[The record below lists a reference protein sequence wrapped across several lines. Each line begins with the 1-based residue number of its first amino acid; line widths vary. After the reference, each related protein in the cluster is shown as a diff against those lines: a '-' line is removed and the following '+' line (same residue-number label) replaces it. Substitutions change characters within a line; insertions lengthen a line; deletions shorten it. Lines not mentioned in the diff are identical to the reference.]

1 MSRLMSPQSWRPR
14 ALWLAWALVTVGLVA
29 VAQWEGRRQQHSRL
43 EAFGGDL
50 QNVAQVSATIL
61 TQRLQQLD
69 DVLLVL
75 RAAYKVD
82 PDSLGATIDLL
93 RHGPLAD
100 RDLQVVRV
108 DRAGLLAYADTPGAK
123 PGMYLG
129 DRSYFKFFADGAAD
143 QFLVDEPVLGRV
155 TQRLSLPL
163 VRPVYRPDG
172 SFDGVLALSVT
183 QASLTE
189 FGARLQFSPDT
200 VVGLFN
206 LDGALVSRSR
216 DLPALKGSRL
226 APMQMAPFLSEPYG
240 VLDHVSPLDGVT
252 RLAAFRRLAPLPLV
266 VVVAADPGPLKRQT
280 SLEISALTFG
290 ACLMSAALGVL
301 LYYLSRA
308 LQRRREAALLLAS
321 SEARLRAVLA
331 VMADGVVVLGPDGN
345 AQSWNAAAE
354 RILGETHCRELG
366 LPGSGGT
373 GTWIGEDGVAL
384 GTSQHP
390 ARCALEQGLSVDRAI
405 VGLRR
410 ADGELLWLRMSSRP
424 LVGVLGQ
431 AGQAVAVSFSDI
443 TALRQAAL
451 DGRMA
456 QAIFE
461 NIAQPVVVTDA
472 DARIVMMNP
481 AAAAVT
487 GFSVQEA
494 LGQRP
499 SLWRSNRHD
508 AAFYEQMWRAI
519 LDNGQ
524 WVGDIWNRNKEGVAF
539 PVLLSVT
546 AVRDPSSL
554 ATRYVGIYTDITERK
569 RSEEDLWRRANFDV
583 LTGLPNRMLL
593 HERLD
598 RALARAGREASAV
611 ALLFVDLDGFKPIN
625 DRFGHHAGD
634 AVLHGVAERM
644 QSKIRESD
652 TAARLGGDEFVILL
666 QAVGSEDDV
675 RQVAQAVLAAVQ
687 EPLKWEGQ
695 AIGVSC
701 SIGIALFSRH
711 AQDREGLLAQ
721 ADAAMYRAKAAGK
734 GRVSL

>member
-14 ALWLAWALVTVGLVA
+14 ALWLAWVLVTVGLVA

-50 QNVAQVSATIL
+50 QSLAQVSATIL

-75 RAAYKVD
+75 RAAYQVD
-82 PDSLGATIDLL
+82 PNSLEATIDLL
-93 RHGPLAD
+93 RQGPLAD

-280 SLEISALTFG
+280 SLQTSALTFG
-290 ACLMSAALGVL
+290 ACLMSAALGAL

-331 VMADGVVVLGPDGN
+331 VMADGVVVLGPDGG

-354 RILGETHCRELG
+354 RILGEPQCRELG

-373 GTWIGEDGVAL
+373 SVWIGEDGVAL
-384 GTSQHP
+384 SVAAPGALRLGSGFVGGPRDRGSAPSRWGAAVVAYEQPPPGGRPQPGWSGGGGVVCRYHGAAP
-390 ARCALEQGLSVDRAI
+390 GGAGWAHGAGDIRERCATGGGYGRGCPHCHDES
-405 VGLRR
+405 RR
-410 ADGELLWLRMSSRP
+410 RCG
-424 LVGVLGQ
+424 
-431 AGQAVAVSFSDI
+431 
-443 TALRQAAL
+443 
-451 DGRMA
+451 
-456 QAIFE
+456 
-461 NIAQPVVVTDA
+461 
-472 DARIVMMNP
+472 
-481 AAAAVT
+481 
-487 GFSVQEA
+487 
-494 LGQRP
+494 
-499 SLWRSNRHD
+499 
-508 AAFYEQMWRAI
+508 
-519 LDNGQ
+519 
-524 WVGDIWNRNKEGVAF
+524 
-539 PVLLSVT
+539 
-546 AVRDPSSL
+546 
-554 ATRYVGIYTDITERK
+554 
-569 RSEEDLWRRANFDV
+569 
-583 LTGLPNRMLL
+583 
-593 HERLD
+593 
-598 RALARAGREASAV
+598 
-611 ALLFVDLDGFKPIN
+611 
-625 DRFGHHAGD
+625 DRF
-634 AVLHGVAERM
+634 
-644 QSKIRESD
+644 
-652 TAARLGGDEFVILL
+652 
-666 QAVGSEDDV
+666 
-675 RQVAQAVLAAVQ
+675 
-687 EPLKWEGQ
+687 
-695 AIGVSC
+695 
-701 SIGIALFSRH
+701 
-711 AQDREGLLAQ
+711 
-721 ADAAMYRAKAAGK
+721 
-734 GRVSL
+734 